1 MPGRKGMWGRISM
14 ADDPID
20 RARAEVKTRA
30 ELPGMS
36 LMEHLEELR
45 KRLIRVVLYLLAG
58 AAVAYGVHNW
68 LIALLQKPLLNIGLT
83 MTMTHPT
90 DALDLMIK
98 ISLVFGAIFASP
110 FILYQVWLFISPG
123 MYAHEKKYVFP
134 FMGSTVGL
142 FLAGAWFGY
151 RWVLPGAMV
160 VLIQDMGKNFTHMI
174 TIDDYTGFFLA
185 VILGL
190 GICFELPIIIFF
202 LSLFGIVD
210 AKFLMK
216 HIRYAILVIF
226 LISAIICPLPD
237 PVSMCLFASPMLVL
251 YMLGVGVA
259 LIVHPE
265 RRKARE
271 EKKKKTM
278 AGV

>member
-1 MPGRKGMWGRISM
+1 M
-14 ADDPID
+14 ADIDPID
-20 RARAEVKTRA
+20 RARKAVTDRA

-36 LMEHLEELR
+36 LMEHLGELR
-45 KRLIRVVLYLLAG
+45 TRLIHSVVYLLAG
-58 AAVAYGVHNW
+58 FAIAYIFHVR
-68 LIALLQKPLLNIGLT
+68 LVDFIQKPLMDIHLT

-90 DALDLMIK
+90 DALNLYLK
-98 ISLVFGAIFASP
+98 ASLVFGAIFASP

-123 MYAHEKKYVFP
+123 MYANEKKYVVP
-134 FMGSTVGL
+134 FMAATVTL

-160 VLIQDMGKNFTHMI
+160 VLIQDFGKNFTHMI

-210 AKFLMK
+210 AKFLLK
-216 HIRYAILVIF
+216 HIRYAILIIF

-237 PVSMCLFASPMLVL
+237 PVSMCLFASPMLIL
-251 YMLGVGVA
+251 YLLGVAVA
-259 LIVHPE
+259 WFVHPS
-265 RRKARE
+265 RRKAKE
-271 EKKKKTM
+271 TT
-278 AGV
+278 AA